1 MSSSAK
7 ETTPASA
14 LDTWGTANK
23 VQTTNSTNLLGT
35 NNNLT
40 VLTGLYIAVG
50 SQLPVAADLPKL
62 MRPYPDELSLC
73 QRYLPVIKAPA
84 SGAPTIAM
92 GQAFS
97 TTQSMVAIPLLP
109 ATRIPVTGATISAA
123 SDFAAR
129 AANASSLTLTALTFI
144 SATESCS
151 QFNTTVASGLVAGNA
166 SGLFTL
172 TSSAKIVLT
181 GAQL

>member
-1 MSSSAK
+1 MAF
-7 ETTPASA
+7 
-14 LDTWGTANK
+14 
-23 VQTTNSTNLLGT
+23 
-35 NNNLT
+35 
-40 VLTGLYIAVG
+40 
-50 SQLPVAADLPKL
+50 SQLPVAADLPNL
-62 MRPYPDELSLC
+62 MRTYPEELLLC
-73 QRYLPVIKAPA
+73 QRYLPVIKGPA
-84 SGAPTIAM
+84 SGTPTIAM

-97 TTQSMVAIPLLP
+97 TTQSMVVIPLLP
-109 ATRIPVTGATISAA
+109 VTRTPVTGVKISAA

-129 AANASSLTLTALTFI
+129 AADASSVTLTALTFI

-172 TSSAKIVLT
+172 NSSAKIVFT